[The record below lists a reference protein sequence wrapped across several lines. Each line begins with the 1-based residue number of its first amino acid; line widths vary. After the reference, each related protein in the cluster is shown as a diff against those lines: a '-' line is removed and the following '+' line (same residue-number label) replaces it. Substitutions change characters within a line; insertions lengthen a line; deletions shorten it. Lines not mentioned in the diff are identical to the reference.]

1 MPSLLL
7 SLLALPTLLLAAS
20 LQLTIPPSNILPNPS
35 TLPPSTHATLT
46 TSGLVLSAPIQRSNS
61 FSFNN
66 IRPGSYLCDVYS
78 RDYVFA
84 PLRVDV
90 SEQDAV
96 EIWQTFRGNEW
107 DNKGERIGAGSGSAN
122 ADVRVVGERAFY
134 ESRGGL
140 DPETKKEFEEQQKNS
155 VLSGGTSAANPLQ
168 NFDMAAWMAGKTAKT
183 SGSDEAVSSKA
194 KKRG

>member
-1 MPSLLL
+1 M
-7 SLLALPTLLLAAS
+7 
-20 LQLTIPPSNILPNPS
+20 
-35 TLPPSTHATLT
+35 
-46 TSGLVLSAPIQRSNS
+46 
-61 FSFNN
+61 
-66 IRPGSYLCDVYS
+66 
-78 RDYVFA
+78 FA

-134 ESRGGL
+134 ESRGGCMFSSDRVGFYACKGDANCVRSMYTVSPL
-140 DPETKKEFEEQQKNS
+140 SLLKNPMILIGILGLGMVVGMPYLLDNSTLEALCIIILSFVNGYANIEIVDPETKKEFEEQQKNS